1 MMKNLFLTSSFKD
14 VVPLFTEF
22 ESNLQGKTVTFIP
35 TASKVEEV
43 VFYVEA
49 GKKALEDLGLI
60 VEELDVATETLEE
73 ITATLKKND
82 FIYVTGGNTFFLLQE
97 LKRSGADKLI
107 LEEIAKEKLYIGES
121 AGAVIM
127 SPNIS
132 YIQSMD
138 SVKKATNLTNY
149 DALNLVDFSIL
160 PHYNNVPF
168 KEVTQ
173 KIVADYAGK
182 STMRPI
188 SNQEAIFVRDKEVSI
203 KRLD

>member
-1 MMKNLFLTSSFKD
+1 MKNLFLTSSFKD
-14 VVPLFTEF
+14 VVALFTEF
-22 ESNLQGKTVTFIP
+22 ESNIQGKTVTFIP
-35 TASKVEEV
+35 TASIVEEV

-73 ITATLKKND
+73 ITMTLKKND

-97 LKRSGADKLI
+97 LKRTGADKLI
-107 LEEIAKEKLYIGES
+107 LEEIAKGKLYIGES
-121 AGAVIM
+121 AGAVIT

-173 KIVADYAGK
+173 KIVADYAGNSK
-182 STMRPI
+182 LQPI
-188 SNQEAIFVRDKEVSI
+188 NNKEVIFVRDKEVFT
-203 KRLD
+203 KRLN

>member
-1 MMKNLFLTSSFKD
+1 MKNLFLTSSFKD

-35 TASKVEEV
+35 TASQVEEV

-60 VEELDVATETLEE
+60 VEELDVATETIEE

-107 LEEIAKEKLYIGES
+107 LEEIAKGKLYIGES
-121 AGAVIM
+121 AGAVIT

-160 PHYNNVPF
+160 PHYNNAPF

-173 KIVADYAGK
+173 KIVANYAGK
-182 STMRPI
+182 PTMRPI

-203 KRLD
+203 KISD

>member
-1 MMKNLFLTSSFKD
+1 MKNLFLTSSFKD

-97 LKRSGADKLI
+97 LKRTGADKLI
-107 LEEIAKEKLYIGES
+107 LEEIAKGKLYIGES
-121 AGAVIM
+121 AGAVIT

-160 PHYNNVPF
+160 PHYNNAPF

-182 STMRPI
+182 PTMRPI

-203 KRLD
+203 KSLD

>member
-14 VVPLFTEF
+14 VVALFTEF

-35 TASKVEEV
+35 TASIVEEV

-73 ITATLKKND
+73 ITMTLKKND

-97 LKRSGADKLI
+97 LKRTGADKLI
-107 LEEIAKEKLYIGES
+107 LEEIAKGKLYIGES
-121 AGAVIM
+121 AGAVLT

-173 KIVADYAGK
+173 KIVTDYSGK

-188 SNQEAIFVRDKEVSI
+188 SNQEAIFVRDKEVSL

>member
-1 MMKNLFLTSSFKD
+1 MKNLFLTSSFKD

-43 VFYVEA
+43 IFYVEA

-60 VEELDVATETLEE
+60 VAELDVATETLEE

-97 LKRSGADKLI
+97 LKRTGADKLI
-107 LEEIAKEKLYIGES
+107 LEEIAKGKLYIGES

>member
-1 MMKNLFLTSSFKD
+1 MMKNLFLNSSFKD

-49 GKKALEDLGLI
+49 GKEALEDLGLI
-60 VEELDVATETLEE
+60 VEELDVTTETLEE

-107 LEEIAKEKLYIGES
+107 LEEIAKGKLYIGES
-121 AGAVIM
+121 AGAVIT

-160 PHYNNVPF
+160 PHYNNTPF

-182 STMRPI
+182 PTMRPI

-203 KRLD
+203 KSLD

>member
-1 MMKNLFLTSSFKD
+1 MKNLFLTSSFKD

-60 VEELDVATETLEE
+60 VEELDMATETLEE

-107 LEEIAKEKLYIGES
+107 LEEIAKGKLYIGES
-121 AGAVIM
+121 AGAVIT

-160 PHYNNVPF
+160 PHYNNAPF

-173 KIVADYAGK
+173 KIVANYAGK
-182 STMRPI
+182 PTMRPI

-203 KRLD
+203 KSLD

>member
-107 LEEIAKEKLYIGES
+107 LEEIAKGKLYIGES

-160 PHYNNVPF
+160 PHYNNAPF

-182 STMRPI
+182 PTMRPI
-188 SNQEAIFVRDKEVSI
+188 SNQEAIFVCDKEVSI
-203 KRLD
+203 KSLD